1 MKLKL
6 LLPLAVMMILALGSS
21 RAAEKKGAASE
32 PEFKIHPKVFSYV
45 EGWLSDGES
54 PVVTEIN
61 LDAVKLSTNQFQT
74 DEIKEEDGWIRA
86 KGDGDGFR
94 RYRVIEHKGNHYKIE
109 YQDNGGGSLT
119 TSAMIEF
126 SVEKRE
132 VRVDG
137 KPRTVHVLRVLSYA
151 NKP

>member
-1 MKLKL
+1 MTIKV
-6 LLPLAVMMILALGSS
+6 LLPVVTFLALAPL
-21 RAAEKKGAASE
+21 RAAEKKGVSAE
-32 PEFKIHPKVFSYV
+32 LEFKIHPKVFSYV

-61 LDAVKLSTNQFQT
+61 LDAVKVSTNQFQT
-74 DEIKEEDGWIRA
+74 DEIKEEDGWTRA
-86 KGDGDGFR
+86 KGETDGSFR
-94 RYRVIEHKGNHYKIE
+94 RYRVVEHKGTHYKIE

-119 TSAMIEF
+119 TSATIEF

-137 KPRTVHVLRVLSYA
+137 KAKTIRVLRVLSIA
-151 NKP
+151 EQK

>member
-1 MKLKL
+1 MKVKV
-6 LLPLAVMMILALGSS
+6 LLPLALLILGLASL
-21 RAAEKKGAASE
+21 RAAEKKGASAE
-32 PEFKIHPKVFSYV
+32 LEFQIHPKVFSYV

-74 DEIKEEDGWIRA
+74 DEIKEQDGWIRA
-86 KGDGDGFR
+86 KGEEDGSFR

-119 TSAMIEF
+119 TSATIEY
-126 SVEKRE
+126 SIEKRE

-137 KPRTVHVLRVLSYA
+137 KPKTIRVLRVTAYA
-151 NKP
+151 SK